1 MLIQELLMANSG
13 FGYLQT
19 YPVPSI
25 IIRTIEFEAEVVI
38 NPKNNNAFAI
48 FYCYLSFNLI

>member
-1 MLIQELLMANSG
+1 MLIQEFSTANSG
-13 FGYLQT
+13 FDYLKT

-25 IIRTIEFEAEVVI
+25 IIRTIEFEAEVAI
-38 NPKNNNAFAI
+38 NPKNNKAFAI